1 MRAEKTTIVEDLSA
15 RLNASPFLIVTEYTG
30 MNVLQFSELRT
41 RLAGAGAQCR
51 VVKNTFLRRA
61 ATEVGYPDLADDL
74 SGQTAIV
81 TGESD
86 VCAAAK
92 ILKGFSTEFQ
102 KPSVKIGVLDR
113 AIISKEQIRA
123 LADLPAKPVLQAQLL
138 GVLKS
143 PLQKLVLL
151 LNEPGASLARLL
163 KARAEQES
171 ANAEAQPTS
180 SSPPPANAEA
190 EQAPPS
196 PPPANPVV
204 GT

>member
-1 MRAEKTTIVEDLSA
+1 MRPEKTTIVEDLSK
-15 RLNASPFLIVTEYTG
+15 RLNQSPFLIVTEYTG
-30 MNVLQFSELRT
+30 MNVLQFSELRS

-61 ATEVGYPDLADDL
+61 AAEVGYPDLADSL

-102 KPSVKIGVLDR
+102 KPSVRIGVLDK

-123 LADLPAKPVLQAQLL
+123 LADLPAKAILQSQLL

-143 PLQKLVLL
+143 PLQKLVAL

-163 KARAEQES
+163 QARLDKES
-171 ANAEAQPTS
+171 AGAGAEEKEPASTAADSVAGAQP
-180 SSPPPANAEA
+180 
-190 EQAPPS
+190 
-196 PPPANPVV
+196 
-204 GT
+204 

>member
-1 MRAEKTTIVEDLSA
+1 MRPEKATIVEDLST

-30 MNVLQFSELRT
+30 MNVLQFSELRS

-51 VVKNTFLRRA
+51 VVKNTFLRKA
-61 ATEVGYPDLADDL
+61 AAEVGYPDLAESL

-102 KPSVKIGVLDR
+102 KPSVRIGVLDK
-113 AIISKEQIRA
+113 AIISKEQIRE
-123 LADLPAKPVLQAQLL
+123 LADLPPKAVLRSLLL

-143 PLQKLVLL
+143 PLQKLVTV

-163 KARAEQES
+163 KARMEKEA
-171 ANAEAQPTS
+171 ANAEPQELQPFSTAAD
-180 SSPPPANAEA
+180 PVAG
-190 EQAPPS
+190 AP
-196 PPPANPVV
+196 
-204 GT
+204 

>member
-1 MRAEKTTIVEDLSA
+1 MRPEKATIVEDLSA

-61 ATEVGYPDLADDL
+61 ATEVGYPDLANDL

-171 ANAEAQPTS
+171 AGAEAQQQAP
-180 SSPPPANAEA
+180 SSPPPAD
-190 EQAPPS
+190 
-196 PPPANPVV
+196 PVV

>member
-1 MRAEKTTIVEDLSA
+1 MRPEKATIVEDLSA
-15 RLNASPFLIVTEYTG
+15 RLNQSPFLIVTEYTG
-30 MNVLQFSELRT
+30 MNVLQFSELRS

-61 ATEVGYPDLADDL
+61 AAGIGYPDLAETL

-92 ILKGFSTEFQ
+92 VLKVFGAEFQ
-102 KPSVKIGVLDR
+102 KLAIKAGVLDK
-113 AIISKEQIRA
+113 AIISKEQIQA
-123 LADLPAKPVLQAQLL
+123 LADLPPKAVLQSQLL

-143 PLQKLVLL
+143 PLQKLVVL

-163 KARAEQES
+163 KARLDQES
-171 ANAEAQPTS
+171 AAAAPRETES
-180 SSPPPANAEA
+180 SSPVTEPATTT
-190 EQAPPS
+190 
-196 PPPANPVV
+196 PA
-204 GT
+204 

>member
-1 MRAEKTTIVEDLSA
+1 MRPEKTTIVEDLSA

-30 MNVLQFSELRT
+30 MNVVEFAELRN
-41 RLAGAGAQCR
+41 RLAGAGAQCK

-61 ATEVGYPDLADDL
+61 AAEVGFPDLSKDL
-74 SGQTAIV
+74 NGQTAIV

-92 ILKGFSTEFQ
+92 ILKTFSSEFQ
-102 KPSVKIGVLDR
+102 RPAVRLGVLDH
-113 AIISKEQIRA
+113 AVISKEQIQA

-143 PLQKLVLL
+143 PLQKLVSV

-163 KARAEQES
+163 KARAEKEGGDG
-171 ANAEAQPTS
+171 EAK
-180 SSPPPANAEA
+180 AD
-190 EQAPPS
+190 
-196 PPPANPVV
+196 
-204 GT
+204 

>member
-1 MRAEKTTIVEDLSA
+1 MRPEKATIVEDLSA
-15 RLNASPFLIVTEYTG
+15 RLNQSPFLIVTEYTG
-30 MNVLQFSELRT
+30 MNVLQFSELRS

-61 ATEVGYPDLADDL
+61 AAGIGYPDLAETL

-92 ILKGFSTEFQ
+92 VLKVFGAEFQ
-102 KPSVKIGVLDR
+102 KLAIKVGVLDK
-113 AIISKEQIRA
+113 AIVSKEQIQA
-123 LADLPAKPVLQAQLL
+123 LADLPPKAILQSQLL

-143 PLQKLVLL
+143 PLQKLVVL

-163 KARAEQES
+163 KARLDQES
-171 ANAEAQPTS
+171 AAAGPQETEASAPVTEPTA
-180 SSPPPANAEA
+180 PTPA
-190 EQAPPS
+190 
-196 PPPANPVV
+196 
-204 GT
+204 

>member
-1 MRAEKTTIVEDLSA
+1 MRPEKTTIVEDLSA

-30 MNVLQFSELRT
+30 MNVLQFSELRS

-61 ATEVGYPDLADDL
+61 AAEIGYPDLAKSL

-102 KPSVKIGVLDR
+102 KPSVKVGVLDK
-113 AIISKEQIRA
+113 AIISREQIRE
-123 LADLPAKPVLQAQLL
+123 LADLPPKAILQSLLL

-143 PLQKLVLL
+143 PLQKLVTV

-163 KARAEQES
+163 KARVEKEGES
-171 ANAEAQPTS
+171 GEAQGPES
-180 SSPPPANAEA
+180 SSTAADPIAGA
-190 EQAPPS
+190 Q
-196 PPPANPVV
+196 
-204 GT
+204 

>member
-1 MRAEKTTIVEDLSA
+1 MRPEKATIVEDLST
-15 RLNASPFLIVTEYTG
+15 RLNQSPFLIVTEYTG
-30 MNVLQFSELRT
+30 MNVLQFSELRI

-51 VVKNTFLRRA
+51 VVKNTFLRKA
-61 ATEVGYPDLADDL
+61 VAQVGYPDLVDSL

-81 TGESD
+81 TGASD

-102 KPSVKIGVLDR
+102 KPTVKIGVLDK

-123 LADLPAKPVLQAQLL
+123 LADLPPKPILQSQLL

-143 PLQKLVLL
+143 PLQKLVML

-163 KARAEQES
+163 KARLDKES
-171 ANAEAQPTS
+171 AAPDAQQ
-180 SSPPPANAEA
+180 E
-190 EQAPPS
+190 APPS
-196 PPPANPVV
+196 STAADSTV
-204 GT
+204 GAQ